1 MAQNTYQDLLVGQFS
16 EPWSNSQQAL
26 AESIEILNRVEI
38 GLVQISDREQ
48 SLLKAKA
55 DLGTHGYSAQT
66 FFNEIVKMV
75 EENRPQEMRGQM
87 IQIGTQKA
95 QAFFQEFENLNRDT
109 FDLTMAL
116 VYHQMRATLAEHK
129 WSSKDSSAL
138 KKKWMA
144 LERSR
149 LAYSANRDQFKK
161 GKDAHRTTPFLS
173 FFVKAKDLNEFILSR
188 GTLTDRAKY
197 QLNKLKKIWEAL
209 KLLPVAYPGLKKLI
223 GQIFNRTQPTSD
235 HNPVIAT
242 VNEMATK
249 VAKSQGSTFEID
261 GAELLPPK
269 NPPAGE
275 VNVHISNHRDGLLD
289 QAAMAA
295 LGFDHVT
302 PYAAVNNF
310 VPEALNAFFG
320 FKFRVIRH
328 LNANY
333 ALIVVGKGADPKAVP
348 KTIEILLKSNIRNF
362 MIYPEGRLPEGLGT
376 MAGVR
381 DDFFS
386 EKGAIHAMES
396 QGFKVN
402 LVVTSLIDNA
412 RLFDGPSLT
421 SENSKYRIKVHG
433 VIRDEIRKE
442 FMKHAGEA
450 GLSMLLQYGLI
461 ESLVTNDRLM
471 FGQVRPSKIKTV
483 VLEEYVLGK
492 SCRASVGN

>member
-1 MAQNTYQDLLVGQFS
+1 MN
-16 EPWSNSQQAL
+16 
-26 AESIEILNRVEI
+26 
-38 GLVQISDREQ
+38 
-48 SLLKAKA
+48 
-55 DLGTHGYSAQT
+55 
-66 FFNEIVKMV
+66 
-75 EENRPQEMRGQM
+75 
-87 IQIGTQKA
+87 
-95 QAFFQEFENLNRDT
+95 
-109 FDLTMAL
+109 
-116 VYHQMRATLAEHK
+116 
-129 WSSKDSSAL
+129 
-138 KKKWMA
+138 
-144 LERSR
+144 
-149 LAYSANRDQFKK
+149 
-161 GKDAHRTTPFLS
+161 
-173 FFVKAKDLNEFILSR
+173 FFVKAKDLSEFMQSR

-197 QLNKLKKIWEAL
+197 RLNKLKKLWETL
-209 KLLPVAYPGLKKLI
+209 KLIPVAYPDFKKLI
-223 GQIFNRTQPTSD
+223 GQIFNRVQPSPD

-242 VNEMATK
+242 VNDMATK
-249 VAKSQGSTFEID
+249 VSKSMGYTFEIE
-261 GAELLPPK
+261 GAHLLPPK

-333 ALIVVGKGADPKAVP
+333 ALIVVGKGADPKAIP
-348 KTIEILLKSNIRNF
+348 KTIEILLKSGIRNF
-362 MIYPEGRLPEGLGT
+362 MIYPEGRLPEGLGAI
-376 MAGVR
+376 AGVR
-381 DDFFS
+381 NDFFS

-396 QGFKVN
+396 LGYKVN

-442 FMKHAGEA
+442 FMKHAGEL

-461 ESLVTNDRLM
+461 ESSVTNQRLM
-471 FGQVRPSKIKTV
+471 FGQVRPSQIKTV
-483 VLEEYVLGK
+483 VLDEYVSGK
-492 SCRASVGN
+492 TCRSAVGN